1 MFKSKWPWFLIG
13 FLLVAGIIATIA
25 FKRSSKYE
33 FVTPRRGSIT
43 EAIYGLGKVK
53 TYKKYDVK
61 IGVMSTVEKI
71 YAREGDVVKKGQPL
85 IRFAESLM
93 FHSPLNGTVTFLG
106 VDEAEAVAPQ
116 MAIMSVKDLTNRY
129 IEVSLEQQGALRVQK
144 NQKAD
149 VIFESLRGEKLAG
162 RVKALFPKND
172 EFLAHIQVDG
182 LMDNVLPGMTADVS
196 ITVGEHENVLLV
208 PVSSLVNGHITIIR
222 NDEKTKVPIKVGGI
236 DGEWAEVIEGDIR
249 DDDQVMMKAS
259 AEKK

>member
-1 MFKSKWPWFLIG
+1 MFKSKWTWLLLGLLI
-13 FLLVAGIIATIA
+13 LSTIIVAVI
-25 FKRSSKYE
+25 FKRNKSYE
-33 FVTPRRGSIT
+33 FVSPRRGSIT

-71 YAREGDVVKKGQPL
+71 YAREGDQVKKGQPL

-93 FHSPLNGTVTFLG
+93 FHSPLDGTVTFLG

-116 MAIMSVKDLTNRY
+116 MAIMSVQDLTNRY
-129 IEVSLEQQGALRVQK
+129 IEVSLEQQGALRVRR

-182 LMDNVLPGMTADVS
+182 LMENVLPGMTADVS
-196 ITVGEHENVLLV
+196 ITVGQHENVLLV
-208 PVSSLVNGHITIIR
+208 PVSSLINGHITVMR
-222 NDEKTKVPIKVGGI
+222 NQERQKIPIKVGGI
-236 DGEWAEVIEGDIR
+236 DGEWAEVTEGDIR
-249 DDDQVMMKAS
+249 DDDQVMMKS
-259 AEKK
+259 SL